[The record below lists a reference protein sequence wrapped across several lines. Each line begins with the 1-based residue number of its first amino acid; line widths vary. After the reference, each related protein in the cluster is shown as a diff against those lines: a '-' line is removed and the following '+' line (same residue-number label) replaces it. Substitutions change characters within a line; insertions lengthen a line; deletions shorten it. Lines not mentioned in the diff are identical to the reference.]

1 MKIFFDTNVLVAAF
15 ISHGACAELFD
26 HCLKNHT
33 SYTSEFVVNELLGK
47 LTGKFKLPEAKVLW
61 ASNHIRTH
69 AIITGEALLSTPFS
83 RDRDDDHILAA
94 AIKADVDC
102 IITGDNDLLD
112 LKKVHGIPIISP
124 RDFWKFEEKFKAG
137 F

>member
-1 MKIFFDTNVLVAAF
+1 MKIFFDTNVLIAAF
-15 ISHGACAELFD
+15 ISHGTCAELFD

-33 SYTSEFVVNELLGK
+33 PYTSEFVINELLDK
-47 LTGKFKLPEAKVLW
+47 LTGKFKFTEAKVLW
-61 ASNHIRTH
+61 ASNHIRAH
-69 AIITGEALLSTPFS
+69 ATITAEALLSTPFS

-102 IITGDNDLLD
+102 IITGDNDLLV

-124 RDFWKFEEKFKAG
+124 RDFWKFEE
-137 F
+137 